1 MFEAITPADCLRY
14 AEDRVAMGCLAKP
27 SKAKQIELDWDM
39 AHRLDKAGD
48 RYKAEGNF
56 KMAQVCYSRAFALAD
71 RAHKAQLSI
80 S

>member
-1 MFEAITPADCLRY
+1 MFTRTAITPADCRKF

-48 RYKAEGNF
+48 RYKAEGKF
-56 KMAQVCYSRAFALAD
+56 ELAQVCYTRALALAN
-71 RAHKAQLSI
+71 RASGVVL
-80 S
+80 